1 MAPLRTNLRK
11 PEVPGSSPGGPTIYW
26 CEGMRLWIDLV
37 NLPHVRLFLRLLR
50 KYRKEIGD
58 ILISCRR
65 LDALPELINLFLSDY
80 SDRIRVVGSHGISL
94 VEKLSKHLERVSL
107 LAKMVV
113 EFSPNVASSKASPE
127 LARVA
132 FGLGIPS
139 VNLNDND
146 LSFHVSKLIFPL
158 SQTVIVPEVFP
169 EEVLV
174 TTGAL
179 DRVRRF
185 KGVTEVAHVLDFLE
199 VPHKAEIEKFKEQYI
214 VARPAPVGASYLYNK
229 ASSFSFEKALLIL
242 SKRIPNLKIY
252 LFPRGRELLLLS
264 EELGDRIV
272 LVKDPRDS
280 LALMSG
286 AIAFIG
292 ASGTMTR
299 EAALLGVPSISMF
312 PSDKE
317 PCVTQLLIDEGLIV
331 KLKDPEEVVN
341 LVLQYMKDEST
352 REDLKRKARAFLASC
367 EDPAE
372 VLWEEIRRLSS

>member
-1 MAPLRTNLRK
+1 
-11 PEVPGSSPGGPTIYW
+11 
-26 CEGMRLWIDLV
+26 MRLWIDLV

-50 KYRKEIGD
+50 RHGKEIDD

-65 LDALPELINLFLSDY
+65 LDGLPKLVSLFLSNY
-80 SDRIRVVGSHGISL
+80 SNRIRVVGSHGISL
-94 VEKLSKHLERVSL
+94 VEKLSRHLERVSL
-107 LAKMVV
+107 LAKIVT
-113 EFSPNVASSKASPE
+113 EFSPDVASSKASPE

-169 EEVLV
+169 EEVLM

-199 VPHKAEIEKFKEQYI
+199 TPRKTEIERSKEPYI
-214 VARPAPVGASYLYNK
+214 VARPAPAGASYLYEKRNHL
-229 ASSFSFEKALLIL
+229 SFERALMTL
-242 SKRIPNLKIY
+242 SERIPDLKIY
-252 LFPRGRELLLLS
+252 LFPRGGELLLLS
-264 EELGDRIV
+264 EKLGDRIA
-272 LVKDPRDS
+272 LVKDPMDS

-286 AIAFIG
+286 AIAFVG

-317 PCVTQLLIDEGLIV
+317 PCVTQLLIDEGLVI
-331 KLKDPEEVVN
+331 KLKDPEEVADS
-341 LVLQYMKDEST
+341 VLYYMENESVRKDL
-352 REDLKRKARAFLASC
+352 DRKARSFLASC

-372 VLWEEIRRLSS
+372 VLWEEIRYLGS